1 MQIHISTNE
10 HKISNEFRQ
19 LMIRKNIDVWYKLNN
34 IGEHMEH
41 KLINGI
47 KVPLTAE
54 EIAQRQADE
63 LAWNAGAFDRAMN
76 DLRSKRN
83 SLLSATDYLALSDN
97 TMTEEVKT
105 YRQALRDITEGLTTK
120 EQVEAVVFP
129 TKF

>member
-1 MQIHISTNE
+1 
-10 HKISNEFRQ
+10 
-19 LMIRKNIDVWYKLNN
+19 
-34 IGEHMEH
+34 MEH

-47 KVPLTAE
+47 KVPLTAD

-76 DLRSKRN
+76 ALRSKRN

-97 TMTEEVKT
+97 TMTEEART